1 MVQPYHQMDL
11 NAFYATST
19 TARIAQ
25 LTMFVYLVML
35 ITVNQSTI
43 LATCAGHL
51 TVHIAPMVR
60 VTDAGAA
67 KMATS

>member
-43 LATCAGHL
+43 LATCVGHL
-51 TVHIAPMVR
+51 NVQVAVPTVTHVL
-60 VTDAGAA
+60 DA
-67 KMATS
+67 KTATT